1 MIDSAR
7 LERLIAGDLSDIEI
21 VGAAPHE
28 VLLSA
33 WAQSSKPALRAATV
47 RRVLDDLVTGRV
59 ESQRAQLWASLMMHG
74 SVEPVGQPIEP
85 IGVEYEP
92 EYEEQI
98 VEAIKVLEQI
108 GDVIDGDPSEAQ
120 LRQLIADLSM
130 AR

>member
-1 MIDSAR
+1 
-7 LERLIAGDLSDIEI
+7 
-21 VGAAPHE
+21 
-28 VLLSA
+28 
-33 WAQSSKPALRAATV
+33 
-47 RRVLDDLVTGRV
+47 
-59 ESQRAQLWASLMMHG
+59 MMHG